1 METKMNSNNI
11 EPKETATPAGMSDAA
26 GLAGVAPPEAGGRG
40 RVRLVSGW
48 RFTRHLLEMVLAM
61 MAGMAVF
68 GLALALLGD
77 PPGYANLLVRYGVM
91 GAFMAA
97 PMVAWMRHRRHS
109 WRDRGEMTAAMLVP
123 MLAPVALVERGVAVP
138 GLSEGSLM
146 MLSHVAMIAGMV
158 ALMIY
163 RFERY
168 AHGSHG
174 HQDKRDDARTAR
186 TMNAKEARR

>member
-1 METKMNSNNI
+1 METKMNRNDI
-11 EPKETATPAGMSDAA
+11 EPKETATPAGMSGAA
-26 GLAGVAPPEAGGRG
+26 RLAGVAPPETGGRV
-40 RVRLVSGW
+40 RSRLVSGW

-61 MAGMAVF
+61 MVGMAVF
-68 GLALALLGD
+68 GLALAVLGD
-77 PPGYANLLVRYGVM
+77 PPGYANLLVQYGLI

-109 WRDRGEMTAAMLVP
+109 WRDSGEMTAAMLAP
-123 MLAPVALVERGVAVP
+123 MLAPVVLVELGVAVP
-138 GLSEGSLM
+138 GLSEHSLM
-146 MLSHVAMIAGMV
+146 MLSHVAMIGGMV

-168 AHGSHG
+168 AHGLHD
-174 HQDKRDDARTAR
+174 HHDEKDNARTAR